1 MFIDYVFWSVLLVI
15 GVSDAQKHRIPNK
28 LVLTL
33 LLVVI
38 VSIAADPAG
47 PLLDH
52 LSGFFIAFTVCL
64 LLYITR
70 VMAAGDVKLLAVVGL
85 WVGVSQLADTAI
97 WIVLAGGMVGV
108 FYLALFLAES
118 RGTLYQNVVGYV
130 YQKATPGSQ
139 KTRLVIP
146 FAPVIVIGL
155 ALQSYIY

>member
-1 MFIDYVFWSVLLVI
+1 MLVECLIWSLLVAV
-15 GVSDAQKHRIPNK
+15 GVSDAQKHRIPNN

-38 VSIAADPAG
+38 VSIAIDPAG
-47 PLLDH
+47 QIIDH
-52 LSGFFIAFTVCL
+52 LIGFLVAFAVCL